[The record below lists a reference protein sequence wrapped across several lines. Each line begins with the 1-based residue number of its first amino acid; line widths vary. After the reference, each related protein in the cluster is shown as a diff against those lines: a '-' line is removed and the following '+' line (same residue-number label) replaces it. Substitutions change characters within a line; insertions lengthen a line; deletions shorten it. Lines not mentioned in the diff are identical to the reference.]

1 MTALDS
7 FSVYNILLSFHRL
20 QKCFC
25 ALSDWLREE
34 KPFFTH
40 TSHHG
45 AATPTA
51 HTHIYPYIYICLYIH
66 TYIYK
71 IYTPTFK
78 SLGLARQQLQNI
90 YNEKCQQV
98 FIFMAQHSSVL
109 LLVDSQD
116 VVGGSSACNGGV
128 GGSLFSLLVGGA
140 GPGNFVEILLT
151 KA

>member
-1 MTALDS
+1 M
-7 FSVYNILLSFHRL
+7 
-20 QKCFC
+20 
-25 ALSDWLREE
+25 
-34 KPFFTH
+34 
-40 TSHHG
+40 
-45 AATPTA
+45 
-51 HTHIYPYIYICLYIH
+51 YIYICLYTH